1 MTASSRVPDA
11 ATATGIRV
19 PPPLLFVAGLVGGY
33 VVHRLWPVDRIPDSV
48 APAARVVG
56 WILLVLWILL
66 AAWAVATF
74 RRAGT
79 DVVPTRPA
87 SVLVTSGPF
96 RLTRNPMYV
105 SLTSAYVGA
114 VLVSGIL
121 WPLAFLPL
129 VLAALH
135 ALVIV
140 REERHLAARFGEAY
154 LGYRARVRRWL

>member
-1 MTASSRVPDA
+1 VTASSRVPGA

-19 PPPLLFVAGLVGGY
+19 PPPLLFVAGLAGGY
-33 VVHRLWPVDRIPDSV
+33 IVHRLWPVDRIPGSV

-56 WILLVLWILL
+56 WILLALWIVL
-66 AAWAVATF
+66 AAWGVATF

-79 DVVPTRPA
+79 DVIPTRPA
-87 SVLVTSGPF
+87 SALVTTGPF
-96 RLTRNPMYV
+96 RFTRNPMY
-105 SLTSAYVGA
+105 LGFTCAYVGA
-114 VLVSGIL
+114 VLVSRIL
-121 WPLAFLPL
+121 WPLVFLPL